1 MSSTATR
8 PTGTGA
14 RFVAYDRKAERIG
27 NPEDGTAISVR
38 AETFVEEYV
47 SIRVSAYTEKSSGGF
62 ASVYVKFDAA
72 SVGDGKMEYDFGAS
86 TEPKSR
92 VAARLKHAHENDI
105 PVYVALE
112 TCRRK
117 KNGAKEPISVLTPIH
132 VLRGAQP
139 GSASGEPQTTKAN
152 CVRVIA
158 AAGSVDDAD
167 DTDFGSEKDLRSDPA
182 EWEQLRGNRLGDIAP
197 EGWRCLMKDGQRTGG
212 ITNHVRETSTST
224 AEIAAAVA
232 DQLIANGYT
241 QPAQVTARLTSDPI
255 GVRRTR
261 AAEARAWEPLNT
273 DNRPNAGSYL
283 AAKIRATHETAVYLF
298 AGALET
304 AADQAPELTEDA
316 ELEHVWGLTDL
327 LLWIADRAQAK
338 VVGGEPDRNAASHK
352 EAALWVAQVVN
363 TRYPYTVEHI
373 TSDEARK
380 GWAITVLT
388 SATANFHAAYKRIAQ
403 YMGVDLDA
411 IVDSEQRRT
420 VDPSA
425 TRAITDAA
433 TTEAATVAVET
444 NSSTDPAPQ
453 IAAPEPATSQP
464 ADKDPD
470 AVREWQE
477 LAATIGMADHIMKL
491 RFILA
496 ATFGVQRG
504 MLSEIDAVALKSQVA
519 EWRTNPQDFFT
530 AARAAH
536 DAATAATQLKAS

>member
-1 MSSTATR
+1 MSSTPTR

-47 SIRVSAYTEKSSGGF
+47 SIRVSDYKEKSSGGF
-62 ASVYVKFDAA
+62 DSVYVKFSAA

-92 VAARLKHAHENDI
+92 VAARLKHAFDNSI

-117 KNGAKEPISVLTPIH
+117 QTAAKETISVLTPIH
-132 VLRGAQP
+132 TLRGAKP

-167 DTDFGSEKDLRSDPA
+167 DTDFGSTKDLRSDPA

-197 EGWRCLMKDGQRTGG
+197 EGWRCLMQDGQRTGG
-212 ITNHVRETSTST
+212 ITNHVREASAST

-232 DQLIANGYT
+232 EQLRATGYA
-241 QPAQVTARLTSDPI
+241 QPAQGAARPTAGPLE
-255 GVRRTR
+255 VRRTR
-261 AAEARAWEPLNT
+261 ATEARAWEPLNT

-298 AGALET
+298 AGALE
-304 AADQAPELTEDA
+304 AAGDEAPALSDEA

-338 VVGGEPDRNAASHK
+338 VVGGDPDRNAASHK
-352 EAALWVAQVVN
+352 EAALWVVQVVN

-388 SATANFHAAYKRIAQ
+388 SAAANFQAAYQRIAR
-403 YMGVDLDA
+403 YMGVDLEA
-411 IVDSEQRRT
+411 VVDSEQRPADTT
-420 VDPSA
+420 VRVTSPPATETAPAEPKHDP
-425 TRAITDAA
+425 
-433 TTEAATVAVET
+433 
-444 NSSTDPAPQ
+444 NPAPQ
-453 IAAPEPATSQP
+453 ITAAPEPPAFHA
-464 ADKDPD
+464 ADKDSD

-477 LAATIGMADHIMKL
+477 LAATIGMAEHIMKL

-504 MLSEIDAVALKSQVA
+504 MLGEIDAAALKSQVA
-519 EWRTNPQDFFT
+519 EWRKNPQSFLAD
-530 AARAAH
+530 ARAAH
-536 DAATAATQLKAS
+536 DAAATSATTQLKAS